1 MQFMPRL
8 IILAGPNGSGKS
20 TIARTFL
27 PEGMPYLNADDI
39 AKELRQTNPDGV
51 EVRAGRLL
59 LERLDLLAGEGRDF
73 ALETT
78 LSGRALAV
86 RVVKLRERGYQVHL
100 YFLYLPS
107 PELAVARVRQR
118 VRTGGHSIPENTIRR
133 RWESGL
139 RCFYDLYQPLADE
152 WLVVDNTT
160 LEDPGVIAFG
170 TTPQPSLWQQM
181 RANYVER
188 RVKST
193 EEIL

>member
-1 MQFMPRL
+1 MPRL

-27 PEGMPYLNADDI
+27 PDAMPYLNADEI
-39 AKELRQTNPDGV
+39 AKELRQSDFRGV

-59 LERLDLLAGEGRDF
+59 LERLDALASEEQDF

-86 RVVKLRERGYQVHL
+86 RVSDLRERGYQIHL

-107 PELAVARVRQR
+107 PDMAVARVRQR
-118 VRTGGHSIPENTIRR
+118 VRTGGHSIPEPTIRR

-152 WLVVDNTT
+152 WLVLDNST
-160 LEDPGVIAFG
+160 LEEPDVIAYG
-170 TTPQPSLWQQM
+170 TTPQPKAWQQM

-188 RVKST
+188 RVKT
-193 EEIL
+193 QEAV

>member
-1 MQFMPRL
+1 
-8 IILAGPNGSGKS
+8 
-20 TIARTFL
+20 
-27 PEGMPYLNADDI
+27 MPYLNADEI
-39 AKELRQTNPDGV
+39 AKELRRFSDVGV
-51 EVRAGRLL
+51 EVHAGRLL
-59 LERLDLLAGEGRDF
+59 LERLETLAADGQDF

-86 RVVKLRERGYQVHL
+86 RLVRLRERGYQIHL

-107 PELAVARVRQR
+107 PDMAVARVRQR
-118 VRTGGHSIPENTIRR
+118 VRTGGHSIPEPTIRR

-139 RCFYDLYQPLADE
+139 RFFYDLYQPLADE

-170 TTPQPSLWQQM
+170 TTPQPEAWRQM

-188 RVKST
+188 RVKT
-193 EEIL
+193 KETV

>member
-1 MQFMPRL
+1 MPRL

-27 PEGMPYLNADDI
+27 PEGMPYLNADEI
-39 AKELRQTNPDGV
+39 AKELRLTDPDGV

-86 RVVKLRERGYQVHL
+86 RVVKLREQGYQVHL

-118 VRTGGHSIPENTIRR
+118 VRTGGHSIPEKTIRR

-160 LEDPGVIAFG
+160 LDDPGVIAYG
-170 TTPQPSLWQQM
+170 TTPQPAAWRQM

-188 RVKST
+188 RVKPT
-193 EEIL
+193 EEVL